1 MSKMGQDI
9 IQGLNEVQAHLQ
21 EKVKLRTTKIIVP
34 DVKLFTADE
43 IKDLRKNLGYSQVF
57 FANIL
62 GVSSRTVE
70 DWERGK
76 NIPCGSSS
84 RLLEVLQ
91 KAPDTIQRVGFVA
104 NA

>member
-9 IQGLNEVQAHLQ
+9 IQGLNEVQNHLQ
-21 EKVKLRTTKIIVP
+21 GKIKLRKTKIIVP
-34 DVKLFTADE
+34 DVKVFTSDE
-43 IKDLRKNLGYSQVF
+43 IKALRKKLGYSQVF

-70 DWERGK
+70 DWESGK
-76 NIPCGSSS
+76 NTPCGSSS
-84 RLLEVLQ
+84 RMLEVLQ
-91 KAPDTIQRVGFVA
+91 KAPDTIQRIGLAV

>member
-1 MSKMGQDI
+1 MSKLGQDI
-9 IQGLNEVQAHLQ
+9 IQGLGEVQEYLQ
-21 EKVKLRTTKIIVP
+21 GKKKLRTTRVVVP
-34 DVKLFTADE
+34 NVKLFSADE
-43 IKDLRKNLGYSQVF
+43 IKDLRKNLGYSQMF
-57 FANIL
+57 FANIM

-91 KAPDTIQRVGFVA
+91 RAPDTIERAGLVA
-104 NA
+104 NG